1 MVINFR
7 TGVMKINKAYK
18 FRLEPNAEQEVIL
31 NNLVGS
37 ARFVWNQ
44 MLAISFE
51 MFAKNEFINATN
63 LVNKIMDIKA
73 NPDFDFLKTH
83 ANAVSLQQK
92 VRDLASAWSRFFDP
106 KVHARLKENKKKPK
120 KPKFFK
126 LPDGT
131 EIQLRPLMP
140 RFKRKSDG
148 CDSIRLVQF
157 DKYCKVDGNRV
168 KLPNG
173 VGFVKFRKSQDIL
186 GTIKNVTISKK
197 SGRWYVSFGTEREVE
212 KPIHPSAT
220 AIGIDLGIT
229 KFITTSNAD
238 VIQPKNSFKANQAKL
253 AKLQR
258 QLSRKVLFSQNWKK
272 QNRKIQK
279 LHHHIA
285 NVRHDYLHK
294 ITTTISKNHAMIVCE
309 DLKVANMSKSA
320 SGSLENKGRNVK
332 AKSGLNKSILD
343 QGWSMALTMLEYKQ
357 QWQGGL
363 LVKVNPRF
371 TSQTC
376 FECKHVAKENRQT
389 QAKFECVECG
399 YIANADVNAAR
410 NILAAGHA
418 VLSVEGGRSKG
429 RPMKQKTSDTV
440 RMSPKS

>member
-1 MVINFR
+1 
-7 TGVMKINKAYK
+7 MKINKAYK

-44 MLAISFE
+44 VLAVSFE

-73 NPDFDFLKTH
+73 NPEFAFLKTSS
-83 ANAVSLQQK
+83 NAVSLQQK
-92 VRDLASAWSRFFDP
+92 IRDLASAWSRFFDP

-126 LPDGT
+126 LADGT

-148 CDSIRLVQF
+148 RDSIRLVQF
-157 DKYCKVDGNRV
+157 DKYCRVEGNRV

-186 GTIKNVTISKK
+186 GIIKNVTISKK
-197 SGRWYVSFGTEREVE
+197 SGHWYVSFGTERELAQN
-212 KPIHPSAT
+212 PIHPSKT
-220 AIGIDLGIT
+220 AVGIDLGVAKLIA
-229 KFITTSNAD
+229 TSD
-238 VIQPKNSFKANQAKL
+238 GQVIKPKNSFKANQIKL
-253 AKLQR
+253 AALQR

-272 QNRKIQK
+272 HNRKIQK

-285 NVRHDYLHK
+285 NIRHDYLHK
-294 ITTTISKNHAMIVCE
+294 ITTTISKNHAMIACE

-320 SGSLENKGRNVK
+320 SGSMEKKGKNVK

-343 QGWSMALTMLEYKQ
+343 QGWGMMVNMLEYKQ

-363 LVKVNPRF
+363 LIKVNPRY

-376 FECKHVAKENRQT
+376 FECKHVAKENRRT

-418 VLSVEGGRSKG
+418 VLSVEGRCSKG
-429 RPMKQKTSDTV
+429 RPLKQKTCDGREKV
-440 RMSPKS
+440 A

>member
-1 MVINFR
+1 
-7 TGVMKINKAYK
+7 MKINKAYK

-44 MLAISFE
+44 VLAVSFE

-73 NPDFDFLKTH
+73 NPEFAFLKTSS
-83 ANAVSLQQK
+83 NAVSLQQK
-92 VRDLASAWSRFFDP
+92 IRDLASAWSRFFDS

-126 LPDGT
+126 LADGT

-140 RFKRKSDG
+140 RFKRKSEER
-148 CDSIRLVQF
+148 DSIRLVQF
-157 DKYCKVDGNRV
+157 DKYCKIDGNRV

-173 VGFVKFRKSQDIL
+173 VGLVKFRKSQEIL

-197 SGRWYVSFGTEREVE
+197 SGRWYVSFGCERALDQN
-212 KPIHPSAT
+212 PIHPST
-220 AIGIDLGIT
+220 SAIGIDLGVT
-229 KFITTSNAD
+229 KLITTSD
-238 VIQPKNSFKANQAKL
+238 GQHIKPKNSFKANQIKL
-253 AKLQR
+253 AALQR

-285 NVRHDYLHK
+285 NIRHDYLHK
-294 ITTTISKNHAMIVCE
+294 ITTTISKNHAMIACE

-320 SGSLENKGRNVK
+320 SGTLENKGRNVK

-343 QGWSMALTMLEYKQ
+343 QGWGMMVNMLEYKLKER
-357 QWQGGL
+357 GKYF
-363 LVKVNPRF
+363 VKVDKWYPS
-371 TSQTC
+371 SQICHCCGSVKKLDLKDRVYTC
-376 FECKHVAKENRQT
+376 D
-389 QAKFECVECG
+389 CG
-399 YIANADVNAAR
+399 YTGDRDHNAAI
-410 NILAAGHA
+410 NILT
-418 VLSVEGGRSKG
+418 EGLRILQSL
-429 RPMKQKTSDTV
+429 
-440 RMSPKS
+440 

>member
-1 MVINFR
+1 
-7 TGVMKINKAYK
+7 MKINKAYK

-37 ARFVWNQ
+37 ARFVWNK

-63 LVNKIMDIKA
+63 LVNKIMDLKD
-73 NPDFDFLKTH
+73 NPDFSFLKTS

-92 VRDLASAWSRFFDP
+92 IRDLASAWSRFFDP
-106 KVHARLKENKKKPK
+106 KVHAKLKENKKKPR

-126 LPDGT
+126 LADGT

-157 DKYCKVDGNRV
+157 DKYCRIEGNRV

-173 VGFVKFRKSQDIL
+173 IGLVTFRKSQDII
-186 GTIKNVTISKK
+186 GTIKNITISKK
-197 SGRWYVSFGTEREVE
+197 SGHWYVSFGCESILSQ
-212 KPIHPSAT
+212 KPIHPSKS

-229 KFITTSNAD
+229 KLITTSD
-238 VIQPKNSFKANQAKL
+238 GKYIKPKNSFKANQIKL

-258 QLSRKVLFSQNWKK
+258 QLSKKVLFSQNWKK
-272 QNRKIQK
+272 QKNKIQK

-285 NVRHDYLHK
+285 NIRHDYLHK
-294 ITTTISKNHAMIVCE
+294 ITTTISKNHAMIACE

-320 SGSLENKGRNVK
+320 SGSVAEHGRNVK

-343 QGWSMALTMLEYKQ
+343 QGWGMMVDMLEYKQ
-357 QWQGGL
+357 QWRGGL
-363 LVKVNPRF
+363 LIKVNPRY

-376 FECKHVAKENRQT
+376 FECKHIAKENRRT
-389 QAKFECVECG
+389 QANFECIQCDHK
-399 YIANADVNAAR
+399 ANADVNAAK
-410 NILAAGHA
+410 NILSAGHA
-418 VLSVEGGRSKG
+418 VLSVEGGCGKG
-429 RPMKQKTSDTV
+429 RPMKQKTCDGREKV
-440 RMSPKS
+440 A